1 MAILRAGSREN
12 FLVGDEK
19 DRQFQGDE
27 RSAHFPGRK
36 RNQILYRFQDYRK
49 SMRQPRGGS
58 PGHRRKC

>member
-27 RSAHFPGRK
+27 RSAHFSGRK

-49 SMRQPRGGS
+49 SRRQPRGGA